1 MKLASKVFLIISVVL
16 RSILCLLCLVGIIIT
31 AISPIAS
38 QEGQSMIGVYV
49 GLLVGSTYCIIGLVF
64 GIISLIFL
72 RKTDQE
78 IKAKQTTAIIYSVLN
93 LIFTGFIGGLMFLL
107 YVLIDLENVEPKTKS
122 KQKQKIDKKQNLK
135 K

>member
-16 RSILCLLCLVGIIIT
+16 KSIFCLLCLVGIIIT
-31 AISPIAS
+31 AASPTAS
-38 QEGQSMIGVYV
+38 QEGQDMIGVYV
-49 GLLVGSTYCIIGLVF
+49 GFLVGSTYCIIGLVF

-107 YVLIDLENVEPKTKS
+107 YVLIDLENVEPETKS
-122 KQKQKIDKKQNLK
+122 KQKQKVDKKQNLK